1 METTGTRLAEL
12 NVRHTRRHMP
22 TRRVA
27 LEPSYLPT
35 AGGAA
40 GSDLLAA
47 VVAEFTP
54 QIDEETRVRVP
65 WLLRRVGDGGFE
77 VPSIQ
82 LHHRLQTDTH
92 GLDLSRHRLVNDG
105 RGTVLELDVHA
116 SPEPQVLGA
125 FMAIMAMPPVART
138 PAIDAVRRA
147 LRRPGIHPHRWRVVR
162 LIDGLPTRRPD
173 PAAPA
178 MPGVDT
184 DPTGQGALWLGIA
197 DDRRWAMETL
207 GLRPDIRADRAEVQ
221 RRYRRLVRAAH
232 PDHGGAQDGA
242 ADRLAQLSEART
254 ILLSLEVS

>member
-1 METTGTRLAEL
+1 MESAGTRLAEL

-22 TRRVA
+22 VRRVA

-47 VVAEFTP
+47 VVAEFVP
-54 QIDEETRVRVP
+54 RIDDETRVRVP
-65 WLLRRVGDGGFE
+65 SLLRRVVDGALD
-77 VPSIQ
+77 VPSIH

-92 GLDLSRHRLVNDG
+92 GLDRSRHRLLEHDG
-105 RGTVLELDVHA
+105 SIVLELDVHA
-116 SPEPQVLGA
+116 RPEPQVLGVL
-125 FMAIMAMPPVART
+125 MAIGAMPEVARR

-162 LIDGLPTRRPD
+162 LVDGLPVARPD
-173 PAAPA
+173 LAAPA
-178 MPGVDT
+178 QPGIDT
-184 DPTGQGALWLGIA
+184 DPSGLGALWLGIA

-207 GLRPDIRADRAEVQ
+207 GLRPDDRADRAEVQ

-232 PDHGGAQDGA
+232 PDHGGALDGA
-242 ADRLAQLSEART
+242 ADRLSQLSEART

>member
-1 METTGTRLAEL
+1 
-12 NVRHTRRHMP
+12 
-22 TRRVA
+22 
-27 LEPSYLPT
+27 
-35 AGGAA
+35 
-40 GSDLLAA
+40 
-47 VVAEFTP
+47 
-54 QIDEETRVRVP
+54 
-65 WLLRRVGDGGFE
+65 
-77 VPSIQ
+77 
-82 LHHRLQTDTH
+82 
-92 GLDLSRHRLVNDG
+92 
-105 RGTVLELDVHA
+105 
-116 SPEPQVLGA
+116 
-125 FMAIMAMPPVART
+125 
-138 PAIDAVRRA
+138 VRRA

>member
-1 METTGTRLAEL
+1 MDTAGTRLAEL

-27 LEPSYLPT
+27 IDPSYLPT

-47 VVAEFTP
+47 VVAEFVP

-65 WLLRRVGDGGFE
+65 WLLRRLADGAFE

-82 LHHRLQTDTH
+82 LNHRLQTDTH
-92 GLDLSRHRLVNDG
+92 GLDRSRHRLLDDDG
-105 RGTVLELDVHA
+105 TIVLELDVHA
-116 SPEPQVLGA
+116 RPEPQVLGA
-125 FMAIMAMPPVART
+125 FMAIAAMPPVARP
-138 PAIDAVRRA
+138 PALDAMRRA

-162 LIDGLPTRRPD
+162 LIDGLPTLRPD
-173 PAAPA
+173 LAAPS

-184 DPTGQGALWLGIA
+184 DPTGEGALWLGIA

-207 GLRPDIRADRAEVQ
+207 GLRPDTRADRAEVQ

-232 PDHGGAQDGA
+232 PDHGGAQEGA